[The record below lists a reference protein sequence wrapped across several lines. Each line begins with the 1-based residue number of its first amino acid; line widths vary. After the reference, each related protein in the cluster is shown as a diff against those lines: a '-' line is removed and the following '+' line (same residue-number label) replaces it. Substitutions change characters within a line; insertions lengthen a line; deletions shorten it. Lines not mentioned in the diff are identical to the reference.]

1 MTSIGRMYETEEKA
15 QDAARRLREDGF
27 LANTIAVVAP
37 GSRAGAIPRS
47 VPRDQA
53 IAYSRA
59 LAAGQWLVV
68 VEAPFNWG
76 QVATGHLLDAGPV
89 STAGVPSV
97 RPRNPS
103 PFSDF
108 IGFPTLSTR
117 GRSYLSRIFPELASP
132 HFAFSSMLG
141 MKMVSSSRGPYRPVI
156 PFPVLSRSSGPYR
169 PVVPFPLLTRSRGSY
184 KPIIPLPLLTKRQ
197 R

>member
-15 QDAARRLREDGF
+15 QDAARRLKEDGF

-47 VPRDQA
+47 VPRNQA

-59 LAAGQWLVV
+59 LAAGHWLVV

-89 STAGVPSV
+89 HPRGVPML
-97 RPRNPS
+97 RPRNPT
-103 PFSDF
+103 PFSNF
-108 IGFPTLSTR
+108 IGFPPLSSR
-117 GRSYLSRIFPELASP
+117 GRSYFSGIFPELSNP
-132 HFAFSSMLG
+132 RFSFSSMLG
-141 MKMVSSSRGPYRPVI
+141 MKLLSRNAAPLSSMVGLKTVSSSKGSYRPV
-156 PFPVLSRSSGPYR
+156 L
-169 PVVPFPLLTRSRGSY
+169 PFPLLTRR
-184 KPIIPLPLLTKRQ
+184 R
-197 R
+197 